1 VTYYEPVRRT
11 ARNRTAG
18 EPAGRPRS
26 RGGKKSFL
34 RRRDL
39 DLRRSWRENRKLVG
53 LLMLAAFTLLVLL
66 AAVFGEQGVLRVRHL
81 KQERRLLEER
91 VSSLGVEAEGLR
103 REVRS
108 MRADPLPYE
117 KAARER
123 LGYGKP
129 GEFVYDFR
137 ADPLDPSP

>member
-1 VTYYEPVRRT
+1 VAYYDVVKGTTRKKP
-11 ARNRTAG
+11 AG

-39 DLRRSWRENRKLVG
+39 DLRRSWRENKKLVA
-53 LLMLAAFTLLVLL
+53 LVMLAGFTVLVLL
-66 AAVFGEQGVLRVRHL
+66 TAVFGEQGVLRVRHQ

-91 VSSLGVEAEGLR
+91 VSSLEVETDGLR

-108 MRADPLPYE
+108 MRADPLSYE

-137 ADPLDPSP
+137 ADPLERSP